1 MKVLRVGTLATILDP
16 VAEHFGI
23 GRIALVGPAPN
34 GYPIARA
41 IANTPC
47 TTPVASR

>member
-1 MKVLRVGTLATILDP
+1 VKALRVGTFATILDP
-16 VAEHFGI
+16 VAEHFRI
-23 GRIALVGPAPN
+23 ERIALVGPAPN